1 MIKYHILAFFENSVE
16 LSNGLEE
23 ILRERISRYK
33 KMAIPLDF
41 WLFKDLKLNNLL
53 SNNDNSNLITYRL
66 VTTNETFI
74 NWLKLRYGYFPEINN
89 FKIPFNIKTNEIT
102 LDGYYYTSKNFKNF
116 FNSKNLFD

>member
-1 MIKYHILAFFENSVE
+1 MVKYHILAFFENSVE

-53 SNNDNSNLITYRL
+53 SNNENSNLITYRL

-89 FKIPFNIKTNEIT
+89 FKIPSNIKTNEIT